1 MSSKKSKRAVR
12 KAKPTSQGGLP
23 WWAVVAMMAGLVLI
37 GLVVIGGPA
46 GNTPATK
53 ATIEVKGAPALKAD
67 KEKVDFGNVKL
78 GQTVQVSFDVANVG
92 DQPLHFTEAPWVEV
106 IEGC

>member
-1 MSSKKSKRAVR
+1 MSSKKSKQAAR

-23 WWAVVAMMAGLVLI
+23 WWAVAAMIAGLVLI
-37 GLVVIGGPA
+37 GLVVISGPA
-46 GNTPATK
+46 DNAPATK

-67 KEKVDFGNVKL
+67 KEKVDFGDVQL
-78 GQTVQVSFDVANVG
+78 GRTVQVSFSVANVG

-106 IEGC
+106 VEGC